1 MADDANSNLIRK
13 NLGLIHLYTGDG
25 KGKTTAAVGLSVRA
39 KAAGLRVLFV
49 QFLKSGNS
57 AELKALETQG
67 VEVISGQ
74 PSSKFVFQMD
84 PDEKE
89 ITRVF
94 HEKRLIDAFKATEA
108 GVDLLVLD
116 EILGAIATGMVT
128 EVMLLD
134 FLNNKPKHLE
144 VVLTGRDPSENI
156 LEVSDYVSEVVMR
169 KHPFE
174 SSGLSARKGIEF

>member
-1 MADDANSNLIRK
+1 M
-13 NLGLIHLYTGDG
+13 
-25 KGKTTAAVGLSVRA
+25 
-39 KAAGLRVLFV
+39 
-49 QFLKSGNS
+49 
-57 AELKALETQG
+57 
-67 VEVISGQ
+67 
-74 PSSKFVFQMD
+74 
-84 PDEKE
+84 
-89 ITRVF
+89 F